1 MYLYL
6 NVLYFPPFFLSGLSV
21 VEDSLWHALPDHY
34 HTVDNAL
41 KSIGQP
47 PLPVDCCLLTIGSWM
62 GGDRDGN
69 PYVTAKLTERVV
81 YLSKWRAAHMYWME
95 VGELM
100 WDLSVAN
107 SCSAELELELE
118 RIAGLA
124 NARRRTHSQK
134 YSIPFTLL
142 FNFSKA
148 P

>member
-1 MYLYL
+1 M
-6 NVLYFPPFFLSGLSV
+6 

-107 SCSAELELELE
+107 SCSAELEQELE